1 MRVAAA
7 VALLAGVVAVAA
19 ARAPG
24 TAPAGQLQFAPAP
37 GWTEVAQG
45 GSVIAATVPI
55 EDSPQTAH
63 ADLTVH
69 DLPTDAVVIT
79 ASIRRPEHET
89 YSDAAFPERSLPLSL
104 ADADVRHS
112 FEAQPN
118 PEVPEYVPWQRVNE
132 SASVLTALG
141 AEVLLRRY
149 PGLPHTIN
157 QEEIAEARRLIA
169 RAFSPTVNAA
179 Q

>member
-118 PEVPEYVPWQRVNE
+118 PEVPEYVLWQRVNGY
-132 SASVLTALG
+132 VLDVRVFFG
-141 AEVLLRRY
+141 
-149 PGLPHTIN
+149 N
-157 QEEIAEARRLIA
+157 QEPA
-169 RAFSPTVNAA
+169 AA
-179 Q
+179 QLSEAQGELERLVLP